1 MDYLTGTVER
11 ITFHNEENGYTV
23 AQLTPEGKSY
33 TVTVIGNMMGIN
45 VGEHIEVSGQWASH
59 PQYGRQFRADGF
71 RLKLPAT
78 AAGIEKYL
86 GSGLVKGVGP
96 VTARRIVHQFG
107 ADSLRVID
115 EQPDRLRDVPGV
127 GAKRADLI
135 RAAWSE
141 QRAIREVMLFL
152 QENGISTALAV
163 KIYRHYG
170 DDAINVVRQDPYRL
184 ARDITGIGFITAD
197 RIARNLGLALD
208 SPARAAA
215 GVTYVLSQR
224 ADDGHVYVPQSE
236 LIEATAT
243 LLEIPPTLPSNAL
256 VDLQQQKDIRI
267 EDLAVYADHTAT
279 QDTPSQPGPTAEPLL
294 LQEER
299 AVYLMPFYH
308 GEVGVAGRLRRLQ
321 ESPVDRLWQLQRFD
335 WTHAF
340 GLAQH
345 QTGVVLAP
353 PQRAAV
359 EAALTRRLT
368 VLTGGP
374 GTGKTSTVET
384 IIRILEATGH
394 SYLLT
399 SPTGRAAKRLSEA
412 TGRTARTIHRL
423 LEFKPG
429 GGLLFQRHDQNPL
442 DADLIIVDEA
452 SMLDLLLANHLLR
465 AIPNGAHLLLVGDV
479 DQLPSVG
486 AGDVLRDIIES
497 GVATVVRLETI
508 FRQASGSY
516 IIENAHR
523 INRGEMPEWNPARA
537 RDFFLFKA
545 EDAERAAALVV
556 EVVTQRI
563 PRRFDLAPSAIQVLS
578 PMHRGPAGV
587 ANLNVQLQ
595 DALNPPD
602 PHKPEKRVG
611 GHIFRLGDRVMQ
623 ITNNYQK
630 DVFNGDMGD
639 IVRLKP
645 VEQVLTV
652 KLEGREVDYSFLEL
666 DELVLAYAI
675 SVHKAQG
682 SEYPAVVIPLLTQ
695 HYMMLQRNLLYTAVT
710 RARQLAVIVGSPRAI
725 AIAVR
730 NNRVAARYTALAERL
745 ARDGG

>member
-1 MDYLTGTVER
+1 MDHLTGTVER

-33 TVTVIGNMMGIN
+33 TVTLIGNMMGIN
-45 VGEHIEVSGQWASH
+45 VGEHIQVSGQWASH
-59 PQYGRQFRADGF
+59 PQYGRQFRVDGF

-86 GSGLVKGVGP
+86 GSGLIKGIGP
-96 VTARRIVHQFG
+96 VTARRIVRQFG
-107 ADSLRVID
+107 ADSLRIID
-115 EQPDRLRDVPGV
+115 ESPARLRDVPGV
-127 GAKRADLI
+127 GPKRADMI
-135 RAAWSE
+135 QAAWRE
-141 QRAIREVMLFL
+141 QRAIRDVMLFL
-152 QENGISTALAV
+152 QEHGISTALAV

-170 DDAINVVRQDPYRL
+170 DASVNTVRQDPYRL
-184 ARDITGIGFITAD
+184 ARDIPGIGFITAD
-197 RIARNLGLALD
+197 RIARDLGLALD

-243 LLEIPPTLPSNAL
+243 LLEVPATLPANAL
-256 VDLQQQKDIRI
+256 TDLQQQEDIHV
-267 EDLAVYADHTAT
+267 EDLTAHTGIT
-279 QDTPSQPGPTAEPLL
+279 TQQDTITYASTPPETLVLE
-294 LQEER
+294 EER
-299 AVYLMPFYH
+299 AVYLMPFYY
-308 GEVGVAGRLRRLQ
+308 GEIGVAGRLHRLQ
-321 ESPVDRLWQLQRFD
+321 EAPIDRLWQFQRFD

-340 GLAQH
+340 GVAQH

-353 PQRAAV
+353 PQRTAV

-384 IIRILEATGH
+384 VIRILEATGH
-394 SYLLT
+394 TYLLA

-412 TGRTARTIHRL
+412 TGRSAKTIHRL

-429 GGLLFQRHDQNPL
+429 GGMLFQRHDQNPL
-442 DADLIIVDEA
+442 DADMIIVDEA

-497 GVATVVRLETI
+497 GVAAVVRLETI

-523 INRGEMPEWNPARA
+523 INRGEMPEWHPERA

-563 PRRFDLAPSAIQVLS
+563 PRRFGLAPTAIQVLS
-578 PMHRGPAGV
+578 PMHRGAAGV
-587 ANLNVQLQ
+587 SNLNTLLQ
-595 DALNPPD
+595 TALNPAD

-623 ITNNYQK
+623 MSNNYQK
-630 DVFNGDMGD
+630 DVFNGDVGD
-639 IVRLKP
+639 IVRLRP

-652 KLEGREVDYSFLEL
+652 DMDGRTVDYSFLEL

-710 RARQLAVIVGSPRAI
+710 RARQLVVIVGSPRAI

-730 NNRVAARYTALAERL
+730 NNRVAARYTGLAERL
-745 ARDGG
+745 ARG

>member
-1 MDYLTGTVER
+1 MDHLTGTVER

-33 TVTVIGNMMGIN
+33 TVALIGNMLGIN
-45 VGEHIEVSGQWASH
+45 VGEHIAVSGQWASH
-59 PQYGRQFRADGF
+59 PQYGRQFRVETF
-71 RLKLPAT
+71 HLKLPAT

-107 ADSLRVID
+107 ADTLRVID
-115 EQPDRLRDVPGV
+115 ETPARLGEVPGV
-127 GAKRADLI
+127 GPKRGELI
-135 RAAWSE
+135 QAAWRE
-141 QRAIREVMLFL
+141 QRAIRDVMLFL

-163 KIYRHYG
+163 KIYRQYG
-170 DDAINVVRQDPYRL
+170 DESVAIVRQDPYRL
-184 ARDITGIGFITAD
+184 ARDIAGIGFITAD
-197 RIARNLGLALD
+197 RIAHNLGLAPD

-215 GVTYVLSQR
+215 GVTYVLHQR

-236 LIEATAT
+236 LIDAAASLLEVPAT
-243 LLEIPPTLPSNAL
+243 LPADAL
-256 VDLQQQKDIRI
+256 VELQQHADIHV
-267 EDLAVYADHTAT
+267 EALARPPASAYQTAA
-279 QDTPSQPGPTAEPLL
+279 AEPQA

-299 AVYLMPFYH
+299 AVYLMPFYY
-308 GEVGVAGRLRRLQ
+308 GEVGVATRLQRLQ
-321 ESPVDRLWQLQRFD
+321 ETPSDRLWQFQRFD

-340 GLAQH
+340 GVAQY

-353 PQRAAV
+353 PQRTAV
-359 EAALTRRLT
+359 EAALTHRLT

-374 GTGKTSTVET
+374 GTGKTSTVAT
-384 IIRILEATGH
+384 LIHILEATGH
-394 SYLLT
+394 TCLLA

-412 TGRTARTIHRL
+412 TGRAARTIHRL

-429 GGLLFQRHDQNPL
+429 GGTLFQRHEQNPL

-452 SMLDLLLANHLLR
+452 SMLDLLLTNHLLR

-497 GVATVVRLETI
+497 GAATVVRLETI
-508 FRQASGSY
+508 FRQARGSF

-523 INRGEMPEWNPARA
+523 INRGEMPEWRPARV

-563 PRRFDLAPSAIQVLS
+563 PRRFGLAPSAIQVLS

-587 ANLNVQLQ
+587 GNLNVLLQ
-595 DALNPPD
+595 AALNPPD

-611 GHIFRLGDRVMQ
+611 GHILRLGDRVMQ
-623 ITNNYQK
+623 TTNNYQK
-630 DVFNGDMGD
+630 EVFNGDAGE

-645 VEQVLTV
+645 VEQILTV
-652 KLEGREVDYSFLEL
+652 DMDGRTVDYSFLEL
-666 DELVLAYAI
+666 DELALAYAI

-710 RARQLAVIVGSPRAI
+710 RARELVVIVGSPRAI

-730 NNRVAARYTALAERL
+730 NNRVTARYTGLAERL
-745 ARDGG
+745 GRG

>member
-1 MDYLTGTVER
+1 MDHLTGTIER

-33 TVTVIGNMMGIN
+33 TVTLIGNMLGIN
-45 VGEHIEVSGQWASH
+45 VGEHVEVTGQWASH
-59 PQYGRQFRADGF
+59 PQYGRQFRVEAF
-71 RLKLPAT
+71 HLKLPAT

-96 VTARRIVHQFG
+96 VTARRIVRQFG
-107 ADSLRVID
+107 ADSLHVID
-115 EQPDRLRDVPGV
+115 EQPARLHEVPGV
-127 GAKRADLI
+127 GPKRVELI
-135 RAAWSE
+135 QAAWRE

-152 QENGISTALAV
+152 QEHGISTALAV
-163 KIYRHYG
+163 KIYRQYG
-170 DDAINVVRQDPYRL
+170 DESVNIVRRDPYRL
-184 ARDITGIGFITAD
+184 ARDIPGIGFITAD
-197 RIARNLGLALD
+197 RIARNLGLAMD

-215 GVTYVLSQR
+215 GVTYVLSQH

-236 LIEATAT
+236 LVDATAS
-243 LLEIPPTLPSNAL
+243 LLEVPATLPANAL
-256 VDLQQQKDIRI
+256 VELQQQEDIRV
-267 EDLAVYADHTAT
+267 EALARRSGSSIDPAAVAYQPAT
-279 QDTPSQPGPTAEPLL
+279 PAPPQV
-294 LQEER
+294 QEER
-299 AVYLMPFYH
+299 AVYLMPFYY
-308 GEVGVAGRLRRLQ
+308 GEVGVAGRIRRLQ
-321 ESPVDRLWQLQRFD
+321 ETPVDRLWRFQRFD

-340 GLAQH
+340 GEAQH

-353 PQRAAV
+353 PQRTAV
-359 EAALTRRLT
+359 EAALTRRLS

-374 GTGKTSTVET
+374 GTGKTSTVQT

-394 SYLLT
+394 SYLLA
-399 SPTGRAAKRLSEA
+399 SPTGRAAKRLSDA
-412 TGRTARTIHRL
+412 TGRPAKTIHRL

-429 GGLLFQRHDQNPL
+429 GGVVFQRHEQNPL
-442 DADLIIVDEA
+442 DADMIIVDEA

-497 GVATVVRLETI
+497 GTATVVRLETI
-508 FRQASGSY
+508 FRQAPGSY

-523 INRGEMPEWNPARA
+523 INRGQMPEWHPDRA

-556 EVVTQRI
+556 DVVTQRI
-563 PRRFDLAPSAIQVLS
+563 PRRFGLTPSAIQVLS

-587 ANLNVQLQ
+587 GNLNTLLQ
-595 DALNPPD
+595 AALNPPD
-602 PHKPEKRVG
+602 VHKPEKRIG
-611 GHIFRLGDRVMQ
+611 GHVFRLGDRVMQ
-623 ITNNYQK
+623 TTNNYQK
-630 DVFNGDMGD
+630 DIFNGDVGD

-652 KLEGREVDYSFLEL
+652 DMDGRQVDYSFLEL

-710 RARQLAVIVGSPRAI
+710 RARQLVVIVGSPRAI

-730 NNRVAARYTALAERL
+730 NNRLTARYTGLADRL
-745 ARDGG
+745 SGG